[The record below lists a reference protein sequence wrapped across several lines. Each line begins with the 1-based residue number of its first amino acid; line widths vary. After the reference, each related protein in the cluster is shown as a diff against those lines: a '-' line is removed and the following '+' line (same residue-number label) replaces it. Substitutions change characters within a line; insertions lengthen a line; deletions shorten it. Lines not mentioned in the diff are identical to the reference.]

1 MRRLMHRLGRIP
13 TRRSRPLRYDL
24 GPRNEGLNHKLRW
37 VRNPGRLTNLILNL
51 IVDNEWEH
59 SEDSV
64 LRDEDTVSQLEI
76 DNIRVYQQQ

>member
-1 MRRLMHRLGRIP
+1 
-13 TRRSRPLRYDL
+13 
-24 GPRNEGLNHKLRW
+24 
-37 VRNPGRLTNLILNL
+37 LNL